1 MCGKDRMQH
10 IFDTIEK
17 YHMIEE
23 GMHIIAGVS
32 GGADSV
38 CLLLALC
45 EYRRR
50 VAFTLGAV
58 HVEHGIRGGESL
70 GDAAF
75 VEELCR
81 SLSVPLFVRH
91 IDVPQLAR
99 KRGTSL
105 EETAREERYRI
116 FAEQAQKEAYRSRA
130 GQAQEEAYRDFA
142 GQAHTEPYRSFAERK
157 QQTRPVRIA
166 VAHNRGDQAE
176 TVLWNLVRGSGLDG
190 LCGMHPVRG
199 NIIRPLL
206 FTDREEIEKI
216 LRDAGLSWRT
226 DATNLETEY
235 TRNKIR
241 LSVVPLLEK
250 ELNPQAAAHIAGVSG
265 QLRQVQ
271 EYVKGQVH
279 KASERCL
286 AGNGCEVQLLLAP
299 FFEEEEL
306 IRAEL
311 IKAALERCCGSRR
324 DIGSIHIE
332 AVRAL
337 CEKDCGRGLDLP
349 YGVKA
354 VRQDGI
360 VKFSRT
366 SQKEKGVLRQ
376 AEPITLPV
384 CGRITAA
391 GFRIRTEVLENC
403 EEIMA
408 QAVQEKK
415 YTKWFSYDIIKSN
428 VVLRTRQTG
437 DYLTVGAECGRKKL
451 KDYFID
457 CKIPREDR
465 DAQLLLADGPHILW
479 VVGARISEAAKVRPE
494 TEKVLKIQLEEIAG

>member
-38 CLLLALC
+38 CLLLVLC

-81 SLSVPLFVRH
+81 SLSVPLSVRH

-116 FAEQAQKEAYRSRA
+116 FAEQAQ
-130 GQAQEEAYRDFA
+130 EEAYRNLV
-142 GQAHTEPYRSFAERK
+142 GQEHTEPYRSFAERG
-157 QQTRPVRIA
+157 QQTQSVRIA

-366 SQKEKGVLRQ
+366 SQKKKGVLRQ

>member
-38 CLLLALC
+38 CLLLVLC

-81 SLSVPLFVRH
+81 SLSVPLSVRH
-91 IDVPQLAR
+91 IDVLQLAR

-116 FAEQAQKEAYRSRA
+116 FAEQAQ
-130 GQAQEEAYRDFA
+130 EEA
-142 GQAHTEPYRSFAERK
+142 YRSFAERG
-157 QQTRPVRIA
+157 QQTQSVRIA

-265 QLRQVQ
+265 KLLQVQ

-306 IRAEL
+306 IRTEL

-366 SQKEKGVLRQ
+366 PQKENGVSRQ
-376 AEPITLPV
+376 AKSITLPV

>member
-38 CLLLALC
+38 CLLLVLC

-81 SLSVPLFVRH
+81 SLSVPLSVCH

-116 FAEQAQKEAYRSRA
+116 FAEQAQKEAYRS
-130 GQAQEEAYRDFA
+130 
-142 GQAHTEPYRSFAERK
+142 FAERE

-206 FTDREEIEKI
+206 FTDREEIETI

-286 AGNGCEVQLLLAP
+286 AENGCEVQLLLAP

-366 SQKEKGVLRQ
+366 SQKEKGVLHQ